1 MIEWVLVIGSGRM
14 WAPGSELPAWWGYLC
29 SGSLEEGME
38 EQIAKAEGWSSQG
51 ASHAH
56 PDGGPDAET
65 NIRSSQVGRGLGPQ
79 PISSCWVSIPAS
91 VGLCPSP
98 AKCPE
103 STVTRSLLQV
113 LPSPSPPVSS
123 SPLVPCSPACYP
135 LLPGVSQPPF
145 PGGVK
150 PMGEG

>member
-56 PDGGPDAET
+56 PDGGPDA
-65 NIRSSQVGRGLGPQ
+65 
-79 PISSCWVSIPAS
+79 
-91 VGLCPSP
+91 
-98 AKCPE
+98 
-103 STVTRSLLQV
+103 
-113 LPSPSPPVSS
+113 
-123 SPLVPCSPACYP
+123 ACYP